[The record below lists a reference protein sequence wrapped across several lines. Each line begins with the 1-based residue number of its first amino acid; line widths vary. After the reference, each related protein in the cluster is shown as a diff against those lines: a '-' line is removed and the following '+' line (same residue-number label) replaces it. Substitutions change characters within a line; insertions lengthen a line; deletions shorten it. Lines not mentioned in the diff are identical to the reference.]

1 MHLERTAQ
9 GDWMIDPEH
18 LASRLSMNSGQMRHK
33 MQLGLVTSRIYRGI
47 DEHAGTWRVT
57 VRVALTEWE
66 GIFDDAGELI
76 SESNL

>member
-1 MHLERTAQ
+1 MHLERTTK
-9 GDWMIDPEH
+9 GDWMIDPEQLSAR
-18 LASRLSMNSGQMRHK
+18 LAMNSGQMRHK
-33 MQLGLVTSRIYRGI
+33 MRLGLVTSRIYQGH

-76 SESNL
+76 SEQML